1 MGLGLDV
8 TLEGV
13 AVDEMFPKKIAFE
26 FYIYIELTKFE
37 LLDLLPIVC
46 DVTKGINLFSIE
58 CSWILSYL

>member
-1 MGLGLDV
+1 VGLGLDV

-37 LLDLLPIVC
+37 LLPIVC
-46 DVTKGINLFSIE
+46 NVTKGIYLFSVE
-58 CSWILSYL
+58 CFWILSYL